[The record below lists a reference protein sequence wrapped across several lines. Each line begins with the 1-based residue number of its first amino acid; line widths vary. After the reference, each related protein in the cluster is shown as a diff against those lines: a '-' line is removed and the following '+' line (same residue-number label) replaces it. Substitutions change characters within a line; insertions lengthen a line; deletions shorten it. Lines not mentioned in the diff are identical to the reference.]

1 MRPDLD
7 RARRHRLRALR
18 AAALKRRVL
27 ARRYPFLLGGAFKG
41 RWTRRDWLMASLVA
55 TLGMLLAAMVP
66 GVSQAL
72 QPRQTASLPAI
83 RLPLTLPDVHRLATR
98 APTWESAVVQAGQT
112 LGGVLQDAGVPA
124 AVAARL
130 IAQPDLAALAPRLRP
145 GAEIGFLRE
154 ADGQVTGLRVD
165 RDAGHEVEYTLQ
177 GDDIHTRLIEHP
189 VEIRTEVATGEIT
202 SSLYAAAMRAGL
214 SPATVTV
221 LTDEVFKYDIDFDQD
236 LQKGDR
242 FSVVYEQAWRDGQRV
257 GPGTVLAAT
266 FTTGGK
272 TYSGFRFEDEG
283 KAQYYDA
290 SGRPLKKAF
299 IRMPIPFARISSGY
313 SMARKHPIL
322 GRIRAHKGIDYA
334 APMGTPIMAAGDAR
348 VVFQG
353 WKGGYGRV
361 VILDHGRGYRTLY
374 AHMSRF
380 GNERV
385 GQHVPQGAVI
395 GYVGMSGLATGPH
408 LHYEFQVNGEH
419 RNPLSVTMP
428 PPEPL
433 RGAALARFHAS
444 VAPALARIR
453 SLETGV
459 YAKAGTTPSNGTQV
473 ASRSMPS
480 RRG

>member
-1 MRPDLD
+1 MHYADQD
-7 RARRHRLRALR
+7 RVRRHRLRVIR
-18 AAALKRRVL
+18 AAALKRKVL
-27 ARRYPFLLGGAFKG
+27 ARRYPILQGGAFKG
-41 RWTRRDWLMASLVA
+41 RWTRRDWLLASLVA
-55 TLGMLLAAMVP
+55 TLGMLLAALLP

-72 QPRQTASLPAI
+72 QPQTASLPI
-83 RLPLTLPDVHRLATR
+83 VHLPLALPSTIADAAHVPA
-98 APTWESAVVQAGQT
+98 WETTVVQAGQT

-124 AVAARL
+124 AIATRL
-130 IAQPDLAALAPRLRP
+130 LAQPDLAALVPRLRP
-145 GAEIGFLRE
+145 GTQLAFLRS
-154 ADGQVTGLRVD
+154 ADGQVGGLRVD
-165 RDAGHEVEYTLQ
+165 RDASHEVEYTLS
-177 GDDIHTRLIEHP
+177 GDAIDTRVVEHP
-189 VEIRTEVATGEIT
+189 LEVRTEVATGEIT

-221 LTDEVFKYDIDFDQD
+221 LTDDVFKYDIDFDQD

-242 FSVVYEQAWRDGQRV
+242 FSVVYEQGWRDGQRV
-257 GPGTVLAAT
+257 GSGTVLAAT

-272 TYSGFRFEDEG
+272 TYSGFRFEDAG

-299 IRMPIPFARISSGY
+299 IRMPIPFARISSGF

-322 GRIRAHKGIDYA
+322 GKIRAHKGIDYA

-348 VVFQG
+348 VVFEG

-380 GNERV
+380 GGEHV
-385 GQHVPQGAVI
+385 GQHVNQGAVI

-408 LHYEFQVNGEH
+408 LHYEFQVNGHH

-433 RGAALARFHAS
+433 RGAALARFRAS
-444 VAPALARIR
+444 VAPALARIQA
-453 SLETGV
+453 LESGV
-459 YAKAGTTPSNGTQV
+459 YARAATVPGNEV
-473 ASRSMPS
+473 ASRSAPP